1 MPEEFFNAV
10 FFNEPAIFQDDTA
23 VADLL
28 NDRHLVS
35 DQNDRNIVLPVDI
48 LDQLKDDL
56 SIDELVRRLM
66 NEYEVTE
73 EYALNAVRTYTNQ
86 LDRDGILIL

>member
-1 MPEEFFNAV
+1 MKVKYNFVIQQVAGGFV
-10 FFNEPAIFQDDTA
+10 A
-23 VADLL
+23 VAVGDDASKF
-28 NDRHLVS
+28 NGLVRM
-35 DQNDRNIVLPVDI
+35 NGTGAFI

-73 EYALNAVRTYTNQ
+73 EDALNAVRTYTNQ